1 MSGVLY
7 TIGALVSV
15 AIVGPIY
22 ALISEKQ
29 ATYGSQLEEYI
40 VSQNP
45 RDIADVERLT
55 MEYDRKS
62 KEGYL

>member
-1 MSGVLY
+1 MDSVLLAV
-7 TIGALVSV
+7 GALVV
-15 AIVGPIY
+15 VGIISP
-22 ALISEKQ
+22 LIAMITQKQ
-29 ATYGSQLEEYI
+29 PTYGSQLEEYI

-55 MEYDRKS
+55 NEYDRKT

>member
-1 MSGVLY
+1 MLFGLLMIAGFGV
-7 TIGALVSV
+7 
-15 AIVGPIY
+15 VG
-22 ALISEKQ
+22 LFGGMMHEE
-29 ATYGSQLEEYI
+29 TYGSKLEEYI

-55 MEYDRKS
+55 NEYDRKT